1 MFELIL
7 ESWPWPGLLN
17 TNELSLIFRDL
28 CCGQQNLENASHSKS
43 YFIIS
48 ASIEFLFSAFLAQL
62 NKKVCTSVKTNPY
75 IRAGFIRLAKSG
87 YCVLLQSK
95 TFSLHGNASA
105 GSWELG
111 FPSLLQHPPIKFT
124 WVCTQERSRINM
136 LLDFL
141 ELSVCAFGSS
151 FFEICFTKPLLLL
164 AFVFGK
170 GRFCFHDFYGNNWKV

>member
-7 ESWPWPGLLN
+7 ESWPWPGFLN
-17 TNELSLIFRDL
+17 TNELSLIFRDP
-28 CCGQQNLENASHSKS
+28 CCGQQNLENASHSIS

-48 ASIEFLFSAFLAQL
+48 ALIQFHFLTFLALL

-75 IRAGFIRLAKSG
+75 IIAGFLRLAKSG
-87 YCVLLQSK
+87 ICVLLQSK

-124 WVCTQERSRINM
+124 WVCTQARSRINM

-141 ELSVCAFGSS
+141 DLSACIFGSS
-151 FFEICFTKPLLLL
+151 FFEMCFTKPYHL
-164 AFVFGK
+164 
-170 GRFCFHDFYGNNWKV
+170 

>member
-1 MFELIL
+1 MNCLWSSGIPDMLWSTTSWKCQPFKIL
-7 ESWPWPGLLN
+7 LHH
-17 TNELSLIFRDL
+17 L
-28 CCGQQNLENASHSKS
+28 CFDSVS
-43 YFIIS
+43 
-48 ASIEFLFSAFLAQL
+48 FLTFLAQL

-75 IRAGFIRLAKSG
+75 ILAGFLRLAKSG
-87 YCVLLQSK
+87 VCVLLQSK

-124 WVCTQERSRINM
+124 WVCTQARSRINM

-151 FFEICFTKPLLLL
+151 FFEICFTKPYYLLLL

-170 GRFCFHDFYGNNWKV
+170 GRFCFHDFYGNSWKV

>member
-1 MFELIL
+1 MNCVWSSGIPDMLWSTTSWKCQPFKISLHHLCFDSVFFDIL
-7 ESWPWPGLLN
+7 GPA
-17 TNELSLIFRDL
+17 
-28 CCGQQNLENASHSKS
+28 QQ
-43 YFIIS
+43 
-48 ASIEFLFSAFLAQL
+48 
-62 NKKVCTSVKTNPY
+62 KVCTSVKTNPY
-75 IRAGFIRLAKSG
+75 ILAGFLRLAKSG
-87 YCVLLQSK
+87 VCVLLQSK

-124 WVCTQERSRINM
+124 WVCTQARSRINM

-151 FFEICFTKPLLLL
+151 FFEICFTKPYYLLLL

-170 GRFCFHDFYGNNWKV
+170 GRFCFHDFYGNSWKV

>member
-1 MFELIL
+1 MNCLWSSGIPDMLWSTTSWKCQPFKIL
-7 ESWPWPGLLN
+7 LHH
-17 TNELSLIFRDL
+17 L
-28 CCGQQNLENASHSKS
+28 CFDSVS
-43 YFIIS
+43 
-48 ASIEFLFSAFLAQL
+48 FLTFLAQL

-75 IRAGFIRLAKSG
+75 ILTGFLRLAKSG
-87 YCVLLQSK
+87 VCVLLQSK

-124 WVCTQERSRINM
+124 WVCTQARSRINM

-151 FFEICFTKPLLLL
+151 FFEICFTKPYYLLLL

-170 GRFCFHDFYGNNWKV
+170 GRFCFHDFYGNSWKV